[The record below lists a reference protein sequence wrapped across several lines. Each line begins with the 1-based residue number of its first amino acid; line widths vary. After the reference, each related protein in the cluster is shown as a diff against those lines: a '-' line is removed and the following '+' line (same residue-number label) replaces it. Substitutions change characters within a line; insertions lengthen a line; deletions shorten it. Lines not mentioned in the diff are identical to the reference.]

1 MMRPAP
7 GTSRDTARTT
17 SHLRPATPPAK
28 GGPQSANR
36 AAADPLAF
44 AFAPIHKAALGVAAG
59 VVFGTLIFIVTA
71 FHVVLRPIGGP
82 NLNLLAQYFYGYH
95 VSWTG
100 AVIGFGW
107 GAVTGFVMGWFGAFV
122 RNLAVS
128 ISVFALKTKADLKR
142 TADFL
147 DHI

>member
-1 MMRPAP
+1 MTRPSP
-7 GTSRDTARTT
+7 GADRDTVRRPT
-17 SHLRPATPPAK
+17 HLRPATPPDEARS
-28 GGPQSANR
+28 PSADR
-36 AAADPLAF
+36 VATDPLAF

-59 VVFGTLIFIVTA
+59 MVFGALIFIVTA

-82 NLNLLAQYFYGYH
+82 NLHLLAQYFYGYD
-95 VSWTG
+95 VSWIG
-100 AVIGFGW
+100 AAIGFGW

>member
-1 MMRPAP
+1 MIRPSP
-7 GTSRDTARTT
+7 GADRDNVRRPT
-17 SHLRPATPPAK
+17 HLRAATPSGEGVSQPA
-28 GGPQSANR
+28 GRSVP
-36 AAADPLAF
+36 DPLAF

-59 VVFGTLIFIVTA
+59 MVFGTLIFIVTA
-71 FHVVLRPIGGP
+71 FHVGLHPIGGP
-82 NLNLLAQYFYGYH
+82 NLNLLAQYFYGYD
-95 VSWTG
+95 VSWIG
-100 AVIGFGW
+100 AAIGFGW